1 MNENSYTSR
10 SNIIVSGTGRCG
22 TTFLML
28 IFTFLGMET
37 GFDET
42 NYQSCIDND
51 ANAGLEKNTDYAY
64 IVKSP
69 AYIQCITELI
79 LESNIDW
86 MIIPIREYEDS
97 ALSRYKLG
105 PGVRGGL
112 WESKNAVE
120 QVQMYWRIMAKYM
133 RAMVKYQ
140 IPTIF
145 LDFDRMIVSQK
156 YLYNKLLPIFETKNI
171 SFDKFKV
178 AYTKATLHQRRK
190 SSLFKIIDEYPR
202 AIDIKKDEIFN
213 EVVEV
218 ADDLINK
225 IECSPVAES
234 SIMDQAIEIVK
245 MDPDKPVTEKEKY
258 LPDKI

>member
-1 MNENSYTSR
+1 MKDQHNV
-10 SNIIVSGTGRCG
+10 IVSGTGRSG

-28 IFTFLGMET
+28 IFTFLGMDT
-37 GFDET
+37 GFTED
-42 NYQSCIDND
+42 NYDMDIDND
-51 ANAGLEKNTDYAY
+51 ANSGLERDLQFAY

-69 AYIQCITELI
+69 AYIQCISEVI
-79 LESNIDW
+79 LETNIDW

-112 WESKNAVE
+112 WESRNAVE
-120 QVQMYWRIMAKYM
+120 QVQMYWRIMAKYL
-133 RAMVKYQ
+133 RKMVKYQ

-145 LDFDRMIVSQK
+145 LDFDKLIVSQK
-156 YLYNKLLPIFETKNI
+156 YVYNKLLPLFESKNI
-171 SFDKFKV
+171 SFDSFKV

-190 SSLFKIIDEYPR
+190 SSLFRIIDEYPR

-225 IECSPVAES
+225 IEYSTVAES
-234 SIMDQAIEIVK
+234 TIMDQAIKIAK
-245 MDPDKPVTEKEKY
+245 MDPDKSLPEK
-258 LPDKI
+258 I